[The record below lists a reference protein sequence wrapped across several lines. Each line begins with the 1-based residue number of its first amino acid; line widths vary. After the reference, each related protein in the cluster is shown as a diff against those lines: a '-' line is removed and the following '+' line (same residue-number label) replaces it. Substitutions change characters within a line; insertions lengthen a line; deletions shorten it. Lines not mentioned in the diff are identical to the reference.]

1 MSLWHNRTPSGSVSL
16 CLNCNRYPGYSGKAA
31 RKNFSRGRLLNRNRK
46 PRLAKE
52 QQAGAECP
60 AVSMETSVTLQRMLS
75 MLSRLNSERRNKS
88 KMA

>member
-1 MSLWHNRTPSGSVSL
+1 MFELQSLPWVQRQSGEI
-16 CLNCNRYPGYSGKAA
+16 RA
-31 RKNFSRGRLLNRNRK
+31 GRLLNRNRK

-60 AVSMETSVTLQRMLS
+60 AVSMETTVTLQRMLS
-75 MLSRLNSERRNKS
+75 MLSRLNSEGRNKS